1 MIEAIQLFSYVSKCG
16 LHVYNVNEKCKIKII
31 FCFESCKFKFFVLET
46 IRQLVLGRKEG
57 RKGRKER
64 RKKGWKERRNGG
76 RAVFSMCCSV
86 FYSLSSWYLVSTY

>member
-57 RKGRKER
+57 RKGRKEER
-64 RKKGWKERRNGG
+64 EGRKEGRKDGRKGEMEEG
-76 RAVFSMCCSV
+76 RCSV
-86 FYSLSSWYLVSTY
+86 CAVLFFIV